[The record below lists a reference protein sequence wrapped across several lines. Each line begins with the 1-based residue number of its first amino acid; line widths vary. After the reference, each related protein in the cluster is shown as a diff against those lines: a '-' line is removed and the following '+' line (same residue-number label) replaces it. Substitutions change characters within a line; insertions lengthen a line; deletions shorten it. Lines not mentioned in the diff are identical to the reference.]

1 MLNLQGNLLLNFE
14 RGKDKS
20 MSARFTSTYNTQD
33 ELDFLKDIGNFRV
46 VGKKKYTRRQL
57 LEFYQETM
65 EKRVN
70 CIYKG
75 NRYN

>member
-1 MLNLQGNLLLNFE
+1 MA
-14 RGKDKS
+14 
-20 MSARFTSTYNTQD
+20 ARFTSTYNTQD

-70 CIYKG
+70 WGKIEKEVIVDYLAKELK
-75 NRYN
+75 

>member
-1 MLNLQGNLLLNFE
+1 MA
-14 RGKDKS
+14 
-20 MSARFTSTYNTQD
+20 ARFTSTYNTQD

-57 LEFYQETM
+57 LEFYRETM

-70 CIYKG
+70 WGKIEKDVIVDYLSKELK
-75 NRYN
+75 